1 MDVDSTVGVSS
12 PALSLSLET
21 DGDCVMSFSDVISLL
36 SGVALFLFG
45 MSLMGDGLKQ
55 VSGDRL
61 EPILYRLSGTTL
73 RGVLLGTG
81 VTAVIQSSCATAV
94 MTVGFVNSGMMK
106 LRQGVSIILGAILGT
121 SITGWVICLSY
132 LEGAGGIAELAS
144 TATLTGIVAVVG
156 IGLRSFSKNPT
167 HHHVGDIMMGF
178 AVLMFGM
185 STMSGSV
192 RGLGEAEWFTSA
204 LTSMSNPI
212 LGVLAGTL
220 FTALLQS
227 ASAAV
232 GIVQALSVTGAM
244 HFDAA
249 LPLLMGISIGA
260 AAPVLFSAIGASSD
274 GRRTAL
280 SYPIAAG
287 LGVLVTGIL
296 FAVVRLLV
304 PALPLPGVVNPFSI
318 AGVNTV
324 LRLAMV
330 LLLLPV
336 NGLIE
341 KLLIRLIPDNQGNEA
356 DPALRLEERFL
367 AHPALAIEQSR
378 LTIHDMAEHAEQGI
392 RSAFALLQEYT
403 DLGFEQVRDLEN
415 RVDEYE
421 DVLGTYL
428 AQLTGRE
435 LTAAQSTAVSE
446 YLHTLSDFER
456 ISDHSLNLAQSAQE
470 MHKKKESFSED
481 AMQELSVL
489 SSAVCQVVS
498 MTVTAFQENDMALAA
513 RVEPLEEL
521 IDDLCDRVKM
531 HHIKRLQK
539 GNCTIALGFMLN
551 DIVTNCERVSDHC
564 SNIAVAMIELSDDE
578 FQTHEYLHSLREK
591 ETPEFR
597 QAYEEYAR
605 RFVL

>member
-1 MDVDSTVGVSS
+1 
-12 PALSLSLET
+12 
-21 DGDCVMSFSDVISLL
+21 MSISDVISLL

-61 EPILYRLSGTTL
+61 EPILYRLSSTTL

-106 LRQGVSIILGAILGT
+106 VRQGISIILGAILGT

-132 LEGAGGIAELAS
+132 LEGTGGLAELVS
-144 TATLTGIVAVVG
+144 TKTLTGVVAIVG
-156 IGLRSFSKNPT
+156 IGLRSFSKKQS
-167 HHHVGDIMMGF
+167 HHHVGDILMGF

-192 RGLGEAEWFTSA
+192 KGLGEADWFISA
-204 LTSMSNPI
+204 LTSMSNPV
-212 LGVLAGTL
+212 LGVLAGAL

-244 HFDAA
+244 RFDAA

-260 AAPVLFSAIGASSD
+260 AAPVLFSAIGASSE

-280 SYPIAAG
+280 AYPVSAG
-287 LGVLVTGIL
+287 LGVVIAGAL
-296 FAVVRLLV
+296 FAVFRLVV
-304 PALPLPGVVNPFSI
+304 PAFPLPDVMNPFSM
-318 AGVNTV
+318 AGVNTI
-324 LRLAMV
+324 LRLVMIV
-330 LLLLPV
+330 LLVPFTGFIESLLT
-336 NGLIE
+336 
-341 KLLIRLIPDNQGNEA
+341 RLVPDNEGDEDA
-356 DPALRLEERFL
+356 PGLRLEERFL
-367 AHPALAIEQSR
+367 EHPALAIEQSR

-392 RSAFALLQEYT
+392 RSAFQLFHEFT

-435 LTAAQSTAVSE
+435 LTSAQSTAVSE

-456 ISDHSLNLAQSAQE
+456 ISDHSLNLAESAKEIAQ
-470 MHKKKESFSED
+470 KKESFSDD

-489 SSAVCQVVS
+489 SAAVNQVVS
-498 MTVTAFQENDMALAA
+498 MTVTAFQENDLNLAA

-521 IDDLCDRVKM
+521 IDDLCDRIKM
-531 HHIKRLQK
+531 NHVKRLQK
-539 GNCTIALGFMLN
+539 GVCTIAHGFWLN

-564 SNIAVAMIELSDDE
+564 SNIAVAMIELSDDI
-578 FQTHEYLHSLREK
+578 FQTHEYMHALREK